1 MNHLKVY
8 ELTEMYRILGSI
20 KKPDA
25 RIKAAKKTVL
35 EAIVR
40 TAEGVQE
47 LSWAT
52 HPIEGSLNWATH
64 PIEGSET

>member
-8 ELTEMYRILGSI
+8 ELTEMYRLLGSI

-40 TAEGVQE
+40 MAEGIQ
-47 LSWAT
+47 SWAT
-52 HPIEGSLNWATH
+52 HPIER
-64 PIEGSET
+64 SET

>member
-1 MNHLKVY
+1 MNRLEIY
-8 ELTEMYRILGSI
+8 ELTEMYRLLGSI

-40 TAEGVQE
+40 TAEGIQGWE
-47 LSWAT
+47 T
-52 HPIEGSLNWATH
+52 RPIER
-64 PIEGSET
+64 SET